1 MRNVVAATLLAL
13 ALAAPTPVRAQPAS
27 SPAPA
32 LPAPPASPAPTQAPP
47 EQRPPVDTVVEYGDR
62 TGAPNTDSCPHA
74 VQPPDP
80 KFPAPNPEAA
90 PAPLPVAVPGNCGV
104 NVPEQF
110 KIPQGIFAA
119 SWIVF
124 DIDSGD
130 IIASK
135 DPHGRYRPA
144 SIISVLLAM
153 VAIRELD
160 FNQEVLGSEA
170 AANASGTTVGMGAQ
184 GRYTVRDLL
193 AGLLLNNGND
203 TAIALSEALGGK
215 DVALAKVN
223 DLAAEIGSVDT
234 RVLDVAG
241 KDAQGQ
247 STSVHDLARFY
258 RVAWK
263 IPSFTKLSTT
273 RSYLFPGYADRPA
286 FEIGNDNEML
296 AADPASMGGTTG
308 FTDNA
313 NATYAGAMN
322 RNGRRLGVVIL
333 DTTPSP
339 LMAWEQGRALLN
351 AAYDTPAGVR
361 VANLD
366 DAPGAGSL
374 AGNSPTSSSTAKGDR
389 AVSKAADSNSDN
401 VGDTETSSSGWRA
414 TGIFIVAAALLV
426 TGLALGFRMRE
437 LERRSRRKK
446 NMKPPTP
453 EV

>member
-1 MRNVVAATLLAL
+1 MRNVVLATLTAL
-13 ALAAPTPVRAQPAS
+13 TLAAPLPALAQPAP

-32 LPAPPASPAPTQAPP
+32 LPAPPPAEPSPQAAPP
-47 EQRPPVDTVVEYGDR
+47 EDPVVEYGDR
-62 TGAPNTDSCPHA
+62 TGAPNTDSCPNA
-74 VQPPDP
+74 LEPPKP
-80 KFPAPNPEAA
+80 KIPAPNPKAA
-90 PAPLPVAVPGNCGV
+90 PAPLPVVVPGNCGF
-104 NVPEQF
+104 NLPDQF
-110 KIPQGIFAA
+110 AMPQGIFAA

-130 IIASK
+130 VIASK

-144 SIISVLLAM
+144 NIMSVLLAM

-160 FNQEVLGSEA
+160 FNQEVIGSEA
-170 AANASGTTVGMGAQ
+170 AANAPGTTVGMGPQ
-184 GRYTVRDLL
+184 GRYKVRDLL

-203 TAIALSEALGGK
+203 TAIALSEALGGTE
-215 DVALAKVN
+215 VALAKVN

-241 KDAQGQ
+241 RDVKGQ

-263 IPSFTKLSTT
+263 TPSFTKLSTT
-273 RSYLFPGYADRPA
+273 KSYLFPGYADRPA

-296 AADPASMGGTTG
+296 SADPASMGGNTG

-322 RNGRRLGVVIL
+322 RNGRRLGVIIL

-339 LMAWEQGRALLN
+339 LMAWEQGKALLD
-351 AAYDTPAGVR
+351 AAYATPVGVHMS
-361 VANLD
+361 NLD
-366 DAPGAGSL
+366 EGPGAGSASVGAQGAPQNEA
-374 AGNSPTSSSTAKGDR
+374 AGPTSSSE
-389 AVSKAADSNSDN
+389 AVADS
-401 VGDTETSSSGWRA
+401 EEAAEQQSSSPGWRA
-414 TGIFIVAAALLV
+414 VGIFVIAIALLA

-446 NMKPPTP
+446 NARKEQDIT
-453 EV
+453 